1 MGPIDFHWF
10 HEFFFDLF
18 YFYNCSLWR
27 PRRLE
32 NRLACLQ
39 TPSQNLGQT
48 SRVQTGQ
55 LWRSFCQGRF
65 PFQFTKGQLISK
77 CPHEIIVSS
86 KIPTKLFLDFCP
98 EIFCTFLGASLKLF
112 GLLGDLL
119 SNIIIQEAQKTS
131 RKPLRRYKKFQGR
144 NNFVNRTPS

>member
-1 MGPIDFHWF
+1 MIFFLNYCQRSNRNAASSPCKPSGEEPVGCSTCTTGPTISKVGIHILMSLFKIRETDAGPIDFHWF

-27 PRRLE
+27 PRRRK
-32 NRLACLQ
+32 NRLARLQ

-65 PFQFTKGQLISK
+65 PVQFTKYRLIFWK
-77 CPHEIIVSS
+77 VREHPCI
-86 KIPTKLFLDFCP
+86 T
-98 EIFCTFLGASLKLF
+98 
-112 GLLGDLL
+112 
-119 SNIIIQEAQKTS
+119 
-131 RKPLRRYKKFQGR
+131 
-144 NNFVNRTPS
+144 